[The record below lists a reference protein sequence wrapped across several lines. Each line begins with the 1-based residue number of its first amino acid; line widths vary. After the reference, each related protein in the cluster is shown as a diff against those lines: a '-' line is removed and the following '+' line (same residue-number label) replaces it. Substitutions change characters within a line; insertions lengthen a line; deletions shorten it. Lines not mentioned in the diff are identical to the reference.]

1 MKKDFYYRV
10 TMPDG
15 RLCFGRFNS
24 LFSCID
30 KCVDDLVA
38 VAHNEDEE
46 GEKLLYSVNL
56 THVII
61 NSPDVRIVSKIICL
75 PNGERDVRQVLSVYL
90 TWRNQEWK

>member
-10 TMPDG
+10 SLGDG

-38 VAHNEDEE
+38 VAHRADAE
-46 GEKLLYSVNL
+46 GKMLLYSVNL
-56 THVII
+56 THMII
-61 NSPDVRIVSKIICL
+61 NRPDVRIVSKIIIL
-75 PNGERDVRQVLSVYL
+75 PNGERDVKQILSVYL
-90 TWRNQEWK
+90 DWRDEEWK